1 MHDISLKVSHKYLL
15 KSILIITHTQTIYLI
30 FARRYP
36 AQIVRVDT
44 SGKRFE
50 RQSAAR
56 KSLLHVQT
64 GLHAMEDANDS
75 SNTDSVKRRS
85 RSRKPRGNRR
95 NTIAGIDQKEIEG
108 IAVNGFVNDF
118 FLSLM
123 YAFLTYSVY

>member
-1 MHDISLKVSHKYLL
+1 
-15 KSILIITHTQTIYLI
+15 LITVNNPAITEIYE
-30 FARRYP
+30 FYSRRYP

-50 RQSAAR
+50 RQSLAR

-85 RSRKPRGNRR
+85 RSRKPRGTRR

-108 IAVNGFVNDF
+108 IAVNGFVNAV
-118 FLSLM
+118 LSL
-123 YAFLTYSVY
+123 AHFSCERVYMHF